1 MLDAAGF
8 ADHHGAM
15 DSYPLPARQVVARLT
30 DAAAAAPDR
39 AVAFQGAP
47 GAYSHLAVTE
57 LFPDAP
63 ALPCF
68 DFEAAFEAVQTGR
81 AGCAVIP
88 IENSQAGRVA
98 DIHFLLPASDLFI
111 TGEHFLRVR
120 HCLLGLP
127 GTPRARLREAISH
140 PQALGQCRQRLRDWG
155 IKPVQYA
162 DTAGAAALIAERQD
176 MALAAIASD
185 LAARTYGLD
194 VLEAGIEDVTHNTTR
209 FIILAN
215 HPANDE
221 PGDAAMMTSFLF
233 EVRSIPAALYKAL
246 GGFATNGVNIT
257 KLESYLVDGNF
268 AAAQFYCD
276 IEGVP
281 EDPSV
286 ALALEELRF
295 HSKWV
300 RILGSYRQART
311 RVLSQE
317 LA

>member
-1 MLDAAGF
+1 MET
-8 ADHHGAM
+8 
-15 DSYPLPARQVVARLT
+15 YPLPAQHVVRRLT
-30 DAAAAAPDR
+30 DAAAIAPER

-68 DFEAAFEAVQTGR
+68 DFEAAFEAVQSGR
-81 AGCAVIP
+81 AAFAVIP

-111 TGEHFLRVR
+111 VGEHFLRVQ
-120 HCLLGLP
+120 HCLIGLP
-127 GTPRARLREAISH
+127 GVARSGIREAVSH
-140 PQALGQCRQRLRDWG
+140 PQALGQCRQRLRSWG
-155 IKPVQYA
+155 IKPVPYA
-162 DTAGAAALIAERQD
+162 DTAGAAALLAQD
-176 MALAAIASD
+176 QARHVAAIASD
-185 LAARTYGLD
+185 LAAKTYGLD
-194 VLEAGIEDVTHNTTR
+194 VLEACIEDVSHNTTR
-209 FIILAN
+209 FIILSTQAD
-215 HPANDE
+215 P
-221 PGDAAMMTSFLF
+221 PGAADCQVADAPMMTSFLF

-246 GGFATNGVNIT
+246 GGFATNGVNLT

-268 AAAQFYCD
+268 AAVQFYCD

-281 EDPSV
+281 DDPAV

-300 RILGSYRQART
+300 RILGSYRQARA
-311 RVLSQE
+311 RLHSQE
-317 LA
+317 LG